1 MKKNSCTPINPKK
14 YSCYGLKNTHTT
26 NLITKKNSCGSK
38 IYHPPP
44 PHNFCNGPSL
54 TRKFSVFT
62 VSPSKIKKKNANHSM
77 QKCRIWKMKEDKYP
91 VYKTSSK
98 KIRSV
103 RYFIA
108 LNARYSGK
116 SFAQIYKAL
125 YGDAMLVSL

>member
-1 MKKNSCTPINPKK
+1 MLWPKK
-14 YSCYGLKNTHTT
+14 HSYKEFDNEKKFLRLKN
-26 NLITKKNSCGSK
+26 LPP
-38 IYHPPP
+38 PPP

-62 VSPSKIKKKNANHSM
+62 VSPSKIKKNANHSM

-91 VYKTSSK
+91 VYKKSSK

-116 SFAQIYKAL
+116 SFTQIYKAL